1 MRTCTSFNLQWGEL
15 CEAFLLEAKWTH
27 NKYIPT
33 LEDYLDNA
41 WRSVSGVVLLT
52 HGYFLTNQEIKTDSR
67 VSLEE
72 CHDLMKWSSMYNKII
87 KSNYVQYWAHFEGI
101 DDTIIMV

>member
-52 HGYFLTNQEIKTDSR
+52 HGYFLTNQEIKNDAR

-72 CHDLMKWSSMYNKII
+72 CHDLMKWSSMIFRLCNDLATSSVYML
-87 KSNYVQYWAHFEGI
+87 YC
-101 DDTIIMV
+101 